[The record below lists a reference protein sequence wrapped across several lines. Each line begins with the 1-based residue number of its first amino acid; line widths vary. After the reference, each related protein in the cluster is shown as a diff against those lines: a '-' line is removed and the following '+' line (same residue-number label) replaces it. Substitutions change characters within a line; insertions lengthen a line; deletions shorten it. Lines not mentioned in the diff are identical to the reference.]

1 MEPSQ
6 KDFLILLF
14 LNYTEVGNGGASRRQ
29 LCTIIS
35 KLETWKEFL
44 IYLPRHQ
51 TVHIVDAK
59 PLANMGTGMR
69 KAKSIRHILIF
80 FLKMTVFKMA

>member
-1 MEPSQ
+1 MVSLAFCGAFTERLF
-6 KDFLILLF
+6 DFIF
-14 LNYTEVGNGGASRRQ
+14 FNYTEVGNGGASRRQ

-59 PLANMGTGMR
+59 PLANMGTGLR
-69 KAKSIRHILIF
+69 KAKSIQQIY
-80 FLKMTVFKMA
+80 